1 MDATMRKKFAEESSA
16 DRKKRQKQML
26 FPNVFN
32 LALCIAMVIVGA
44 QYKDDCRDGNA
55 PLFLMLG
62 GGIVLATTAFKLIAY
77 FTPCETDDK
86 IAVILEP
93 VADLANFVVL
103 IWGSVVIFGK

>member
-1 MDATMRKKFAEESSA
+1 MRKRFGEQSAE
-16 DRKKRQKQML
+16 DRKRRQKQML
-26 FPNVFN
+26 LPNVSN

-44 QYKDDCRDGNA
+44 QYKDDCRESNA

-62 GGIVLATTAFKLIAY
+62 GGIVLATTVFKLIAY

-86 IAVILEP
+86 LVIILEP

-103 IWGSVVIFGK
+103 LWGSIVIFGK